1 MQAQIFVIN
10 FKVTASALEAFEASI
25 KNTPINQEWGLFH
38 VKQVCE
44 TIKALFEKLETEDKL
59 SYLRD
64 LENRA
69 LEAGGQETEKL
80 LHLVQAL
87 TSSLN
92 ESDRFR
98 LFLAN
103 R

>member
-1 MQAQIFVIN
+1 MQAQIIIN
-10 FKVTASALEAFEASI
+10 VTVTVSMVEAFETSI

-38 VKQVCE
+38 VKQVHE
-44 TIKALFEKLETEDKL
+44 TIKALFVKLETPQKL
-59 SYLRD
+59 EYLSA

-69 LEAGGQETEKL
+69 LEAEGQETDKL
-80 LHLVQAL
+80 LYLVQAL
-87 TSSLN
+87 TASLN
-92 ESDRFR
+92 ETERFR

>member
-1 MQAQIFVIN
+1 MQAQIFVN
-10 FKVTASALEAFEASI
+10 FKVTASALEAFETSI
-25 KNTPINQEWGLFH
+25 KNTPINQDWGLFH

-44 TIKALFEKLETEDKL
+44 TIKALFEKLKTEDKL

-69 LEAGGQETEKL
+69 LESEGQESDKL
-80 LHLVQAL
+80 LHLVQEL
-87 TSSLN
+87 TNLLN
-92 ESDRFR
+92 ENDRFR

>member
-1 MQAQIFVIN
+1 MQAQIFVN
-10 FKVTASALEAFEASI
+10 FKVTPSALEAFETSI
-25 KNTPINQEWGLFH
+25 KNTPIHQEWGLFH
-38 VKQVCE
+38 VKQVLG

-59 SYLRD
+59 SYLLA
-64 LENRA
+64 LEKRA
-69 LEAGGQETEKL
+69 LEADGQETEKL
-80 LHLVQAL
+80 LHLVSEL

-92 ESDRFR
+92 ESERFA